1 MSEQTISVEEL
12 FTSELDAL
20 NEYIVYLENREVISN
35 EQKKELED
43 LKVVAQYLID
53 RLNNKL
59 KLVEESYPIH

>member
-20 NEYIVYLENREVISN
+20 NEYIVYLENKEHLTK
-35 EQKKELED
+35 EQKKELRD

-53 RLNNKL
+53 RLNHNL
-59 KLVEESYPIH
+59 KLVEENHTLH

>member
-20 NEYIVYLENREVISN
+20 NEYIVYLENKEYLTD
-35 EQKKELED
+35 EDKKEIED

-59 KLVEESYPIH
+59 KLVEENYTLH

>member
-20 NEYIVYLENREVISN
+20 NEYIVYLENKEHLTK
-35 EQKKELED
+35 EQKKELRD

-53 RLNNKL
+53 RLNNNL
-59 KLVEESYPIH
+59 KLVEENHTLH

>member
-20 NEYIVYLENREVISN
+20 NEYIVYLENKEYLTD
-35 EQKKELED
+35 EDKKEIED

-53 RLNNKL
+53 RLNNRL
-59 KLVEESYPIH
+59 KLVEENYTLH

>member
-20 NEYIVYLENREVISN
+20 NEYIVYLENKEHLTK
-35 EQKKELED
+35 EQKKELRD

-53 RLNNKL
+53 RLNNNL
-59 KLVEESYPIH
+59 KLVKENHTLH

>member
-35 EQKKELED
+35 EQK
-43 LKVVAQYLID
+43 II
-53 RLNNKL
+53 
-59 KLVEESYPIH
+59 IHGISS

>member
-20 NEYIVYLENREVISN
+20 NEYIVYLENKEHLTK
-35 EQKKELED
+35 EQKKELKD

-53 RLNNKL
+53 RLNNNL
-59 KLVEESYPIH
+59 KLVEENHTLH

>member
-20 NEYIVYLENREVISN
+20 NEYIVYLENKEHLTK
-35 EQKKELED
+35 EQKKELRD

-53 RLNNKL
+53 RLNNNL
-59 KLVEESYPIH
+59 KLVQENHTLH

>member
-59 KLVEESYPIH
+59 KLVEESYTIH